1 MPDTR
6 QVIVAKKLEQL
17 TLWEKDGM
25 LVVSGRGME
34 GLKHLCV
41 RCRFLCKKLE
51 GQKTAPLPESL
62 AVPAPPFKHVGLNLF
77 GPLIFRKMG
86 GGQVYRGGSRD
97 VQGVGCDHPMPQHK
111 SSEVLCC
118 CGLFNNSFHDVI

>member
-34 GLKHLCV
+34 GLKHLFV
-41 RCRFLCKKLE
+41 RCRFLWKKLE
-51 GQKTAPLPESL
+51 GQKMALLPASL

-77 GPLIFRKMG
+77 GPLIVKKMG
-86 GGQVYRGGSRD
+86 GAKSTRGVHGMFK
-97 VQGVGCDHPMPQHK
+97 VWGVII
-111 SSEVLCC
+111 LC
-118 CGLFNNSFHDVI
+118 LNTKAVKFMLLRVIQ